1 MATSVEPANYDALW
15 TAVYGDMQRVGPVHR
30 HMKRILRRVL
40 SRLDYESVLDVGC
53 GAGGNLPLLCEG
65 RRLSRL
71 AGVDLSA
78 EALAQARGRWDGEFH
93 QLDVSKSPLPGK
105 WDLVFSSLLLEHL
118 KDDEAALRNMRLATG
133 KYLLATTI
141 AGNFKR
147 YRSWETQ
154 VGHVRNYQAGELEQ
168 KLSDAGFVVDKAIYW
183 GFPFYSP
190 LGRLLQNRT
199 TCESD
204 FGPAMRL
211 AAEVMYRLYFLNSQ
225 RSGDL
230 LTVLA
235 HV

>member
-15 TAVYGDMQRVGPVHR
+15 TAVYGDLQRVGPVHR
-30 HMKRILRRVL
+30 HMKLILRRML
-40 SRLDYESVLDVGC
+40 ARLDYESVLDVGC
-53 GAGGNLPLLCEG
+53 GAGDNLPLLCEG

-78 EALAQARGRWDGEFH
+78 EALTQARDRWDGEFH
-93 QLDVSKSPLPGK
+93 QLDVSQSPLPGK
-105 WDLVFSSLLLEHL
+105 WDLVFSSLLLEHIEE
-118 KDDEAALRNMRLATG
+118 DEAALRNIRLATG

-154 VGHVRNYQAGELEQ
+154 VGHVRNYQVGELEQ
-168 KLSDAGFVVDKAIYW
+168 KLSDAGFVVDKAVYW
-183 GFPFYSP
+183 GFPFFTP

-199 TCESD
+199 TGKST

-211 AAEVMYRLYFLNSQ
+211 AAEIMYRLYFLNSH
-225 RSGDL
+225 RRGDL
-230 LTVLA
+230 LIVLA